1 MANDKVF
8 SVRADD
14 ETIAKLEQ
22 IAETSG
28 MKKAELLPALMSAYE
43 VQEAKGALP
52 GRATEIAN
60 VENLLGQIKTAYI
73 ASLELNANAEERI
86 RSEFVTRIENNEQA
100 VASLKAKA
108 EAATASADEL
118 KDALS
123 TVTSERDAAVT
134 RAEAAEGALA
144 KLQADTEAEKEQ
156 MSRFNISL
164 QSQVDTLKAQAEAA
178 AEEVAAAA
186 AIESENLKL
195 TEENKAA
202 IERATKAEAEVANF
216 SEKLKDEQKKAKED
230 VTELKGR
237 YEEKLDN
244 LREKLANEKEAAV
257 LKERSEQ
264 MQKATGELAAWQAK
278 YEALLAKFAE
288 KAEPAKSARKPATK
302 GTQAKKEG

>member
-178 AEEVAAAA
+178 TSSA

-202 IERATKAEAEVANF
+202 IERATKAEAEVANL